1 LTGEAE
7 GVEENVLFVG
17 EGFNDCVE
25 KFVRHVVL
33 VHLFGPEKVFVVHD
47 QQTCNLLQNFM
58 SQVVPPVLLQV
69 AL

>member
-1 LTGEAE
+1 MTGEAE
-7 GVEENVLFVG
+7 RVEENVLFVG

-25 KFVRHVVL
+25 ELIRHVVL

-47 QQTCNLLQNFM
+47 QQTRDLLQNFM
-58 SQVVPPVLLQV
+58 GQVVPPVLLQV